1 MPPVSPSNIPIDLV
15 ELQFMVSKAFACHT
29 FHPALM
35 FVSEDRVRV
44 DDVTGVCEC

>member
-1 MPPVSPSNIPIDLV
+1 MPRVSPGFIPVDLV

-35 FVSEDRVRV
+35 FVSGGRVRV
-44 DDVTGVCEC
+44 EDVTGVCEC